1 VKKVLALFAVLM
13 LCASSA
19 FATNNGNGN
28 ECQGNSCSNNG
39 GEGGE
44 GGQGGQGGGGGNAN
58 NSTTNTNTNTNT
70 ATGGTGLSV
79 IGFGNKVL
87 SPEANANSVN
97 VLSNK
102 QSQHQGQ
109 VQVQSADN
117 NGNNWNYTNVQPDHL
132 KTTGVA
138 PSVQGNTTA
147 PCRIQIGASAGWM
160 GGSFGAGSSI
170 LDEGCDTG
178 RDIEI
183 IKAMPGLSDAERN
196 LAAVARACDKPTL
209 AKALGDKCPKAAPE
223 VQRVSAIR
231 SSDGVVTSKK
241 Y

>member
-1 VKKVLALFAVLM
+1 VKKVFVLLAVLM
-13 LCASSA
+13 LASSSA

-39 GEGGE
+39 GEGG
-44 GGQGGQGGGGGNAN
+44 QGGGGGNAN
-58 NSTTNTNTNTNT
+58 NSTIDTNTNTNTAT

-87 SPEANANSVN
+87 SPTAEADANSVN
-97 VLSNK
+97 VNKNK

-209 AKALGDKCPKAAPE
+209 AKALGDKCPKPAPE

-231 SSDGVVTSKK
+231 SNNGVVTSKQ